1 MKINKLLLSALLTS
15 NLSLFANS
23 ATSNQSVTTAALLG
37 AKVGLTSVIKLNS
50 SELDKLILNSQK
62 QKLYRNKKIKVH
74 NVDIKLR
81 KILPNN
87 WVGYVFDIDLTANGR
102 RFVAKDI
109 VFTNGAE
116 ITSNIKSLRQ
126 GLDYKRLMYPTL
138 DKRYYDKKFL
148 IAGNENA
155 KHKMVVF
162 SDPLCPICVDVV
174 PGIINKIKNNLK
186 NVSLYYIHMPLKM
199 HPTATTLVRAS
210 IVAKEQGIK
219 DIEYKI
225 YTAEFEND
233 FDAYREKD
241 QDKVLQ
247 IFNKKF
253 GTSLT
258 MEQINTKELK
268 KEEELGLYLSDE
280 AFVNGTPTI
289 FFDGE
294 IDITRSKYLGYLK

>member
-15 NLSLFANS
+15 NLSLFADS
-23 ATSNQSVTTAALLG
+23 TTSSQSITTALFKG
-37 AKVGLTSVIKLNS
+37 YNTGLTSNIKLNS
-50 SELDKLILNSQK
+50 RELDKLILSSEK
-62 QKLYRNKKIKVH
+62 QKLYRNKKINVH
-74 NVDIKLR
+74 NVDIGLR

-109 VFTNGAE
+109 VFTNGIE
-116 ITSNIKSLRQ
+116 VTNNIKLLKQ
-126 GLDYKRLMYPTL
+126 GLDYKRLMHPTL

-148 IAGNENA
+148 IAGNGNA

-174 PGIINKIKNNLK
+174 PGIINRIKSNPK

-219 DIEYKI
+219 DIDYKI
-225 YTAEFEND
+225 YTAGFEND

-241 QDKVLQ
+241 QDKVLL

-258 MEQINTKELK
+258 MEQISTKKLK
-268 KEEELGLYLSDE
+268 KEEKLGLYLSDE
-280 AFVNGTPTI
+280 AFVNGTPTV

-294 IDITRSKYLGYLK
+294 IDITRSKYLEYLK

>member
-1 MKINKLLLSALLTS
+1 MKINKLLLLALLAS
-15 NLSLFANS
+15 APSLFANS
-23 ATSNQSVTTAALLG
+23 VTSNQSIISTRAV
-37 AKVGLTSVIKLNS
+37 NS
-50 SELDKLILNSQK
+50 SEIDNLILNSQK
-62 QKLYRNKKIKVH
+62 QKIYRNKKIKVH

-87 WVGYVFDIDLTANGR
+87 WVVYVFDIDLTANGR

-109 VFTNGAE
+109 VFTNGVE
-116 ITSNIKSLRQ
+116 VTSNVKSLRQ
-126 GLDYKRLMYPTL
+126 GLDYKRLMHPTL

-155 KHKMVVF
+155 KHQMVVF

-174 PGIINKIKNNLK
+174 PSIIKSINNNPK

-219 DIEYKI
+219 DIDYKI

-258 MEQINTKELK
+258 MEQINSKELR
-268 KEEELGLYLSDE
+268 KEEKLGLYLSDE

-294 IDITRSKYLGYLK
+294 IDITRSKYLQYLN

>member
-1 MKINKLLLSALLTS
+1 MRINKLVLSALLAS

-23 ATSNQSVTTAALLG
+23 VSNQSISSGPLIG
-37 AKVGLTSVIKLNS
+37 AKVGIESVIKLDS
-50 SELDKLILNSQK
+50 SKLDKLILDVQK

-74 NVDIKLR
+74 KVDIGLR

-87 WVGYVFDIDLTANGR
+87 WVGYIFDIDLTANGR

-109 VFTNGAE
+109 VFTNGIE

-126 GLDYKRLMYPTL
+126 GFDYKRLMHPTL
-138 DKRYYDKKFL
+138 DKRYYEKKFL
-148 IAGNENA
+148 IAGDENA
-155 KHKMVVF
+155 THKMVVF
-162 SDPLCPICVDVV
+162 SDPLCPICIDVI
-174 PGIINKIKNNLK
+174 PSIINNIKYNPK
-186 NVSLYYIHMPLKM
+186 NVALYYIHMPLKM

-219 DIEYKI
+219 NIDYKI
-225 YTAEFEND
+225 YTAEFKND

-241 QDKVLQ
+241 QNKVLQ

-258 MEQINTKELK
+258 IEQINTKELK

-289 FFDGE
+289 FLDGK
-294 IDITRSKYLGYLK
+294 IDITRSKYLQYLK